1 MHLSVQKV
9 NSYHIWELANA
20 SVMDLI
26 YYTHQDQIKVQLSPN
41 LFSFHGMSVFL
52 VHAFMDWL

>member
-20 SVMDLI
+20 SVVDLI
-26 YYTHQDQIKVQLSPN
+26 YYTHQDHIKVQLSLN
-41 LFSFHGMSVFL
+41 LFSFHVMAVFL
-52 VHAFMDWL
+52 VHTFTD

>member
-20 SVMDLI
+20 SVVDLI
-26 YYTHQDQIKVQLSPN
+26 YYTHQDHIKVQLSLN
-41 LFSFHGMSVFL
+41 LFSFHVMAVFL
-52 VHAFMDWL
+52 VRTFMD